1 MAAEPANI
9 SKINPTDPT
18 IEISSSNN
26 DEPISAVKSRRSN
39 ELIIAL
45 CGAVGSGVSELE
57 EILEEQLVQKG
68 YTVEHIRLSELI
80 IAQQPTD
87 KHDDLKKLVG
97 YDRYNE
103 LQNLGDIIRKDK
115 GESRLS
121 ALAIDEIA
129 TRRQYLKDN
138 NKINSLE
145 DSPRIAYIIN
155 QIKNP
160 KEVELL
166 NVVYRNNFYMLGLL
180 RNEAERKANLVSN
193 QMNDVQVSELIN
205 RDRKDIE
212 KFGQH
217 VEKSLYLSDYFI
229 RNIDDTKILKGS
241 VERFI
246 HLIHGTEHIT
256 PTVDETGIFSAFSAS
271 LRSACLSRQV
281 GAAISDESGNI
292 ITTGCN
298 DVPSFGG
305 GLYNTNSASDKR
317 CFNYG
322 RECHNDKHKS
332 LLKNEMKAILEESNI
347 GDAENL
353 ADKLINNTKAKSL
366 IEYSRAVH
374 AEMDAI
380 TSLARSSN
388 SSSENK
394 VLYCTTYPCH
404 VCARHIVASG
414 IKRVVYIEPYE
425 KSLALQLH
433 SDSITHPE
441 NKSDPTKVLF
451 INFEGVSPQRYAKFF
466 GYGQPRKANDGKA
479 ISYSIL
485 ESGHVDPQYLD
496 SYQDYELKVIS
507 SLGE

>member
-145 DSPRIAYIIN
+145 DSPRVAYIIN

-180 RNEAERKANLVSN
+180 RNV
-193 QMNDVQVSELIN
+193 
-205 RDRKDIE
+205 
-212 KFGQH
+212 
-217 VEKSLYLSDYFI
+217 
-229 RNIDDTKILKGS
+229 IDL
-241 VERFI
+241 
-246 HLIHGTEHIT
+246 
-256 PTVDETGIFSAFSAS
+256 
-271 LRSACLSRQV
+271 C
-281 GAAISDESGNI
+281 
-292 ITTGCN
+292 
-298 DVPSFGG
+298 
-305 GLYNTNSASDKR
+305 
-317 CFNYG
+317 
-322 RECHNDKHKS
+322 
-332 LLKNEMKAILEESNI
+332 
-347 GDAENL
+347 
-353 ADKLINNTKAKSL
+353 
-366 IEYSRAVH
+366 
-374 AEMDAI
+374 
-380 TSLARSSN
+380 
-388 SSSENK
+388 
-394 VLYCTTYPCH
+394 
-404 VCARHIVASG
+404 
-414 IKRVVYIEPYE
+414 
-425 KSLALQLH
+425 
-433 SDSITHPE
+433 
-441 NKSDPTKVLF
+441 
-451 INFEGVSPQRYAKFF
+451 
-466 GYGQPRKANDGKA
+466 
-479 ISYSIL
+479 
-485 ESGHVDPQYLD
+485 
-496 SYQDYELKVIS
+496 
-507 SLGE
+507 